1 MEHRIYFNYSDK
13 KLTGIKTTPLK
24 NNIASLLKK
33 EGVKRSH
40 IQYIF
45 CSDEYLLDINKQFLQ
60 HDYYTDI
67 ITFDLS
73 DNASALLEGEIYIS
87 IDRVKDNAKTQQTDW
102 KEELKRVLYHG
113 VLHLCGYKDKTPKDE
128 KQMRSKEEEYLKMFD
143 GYTV

>member
-13 KLTGIKTTPLK
+13 KLTGIKTTLLK

-33 EGVKRSH
+33 EGVKSSH

-73 DNASALLEGEIYIS
+73 DNASILLEGEIYIS
-87 IDRVKDNAKTQQTDW
+87 IDRVKDNAKSQQTDW

-128 KQMRSKEEEYLKMFD
+128 KQMRAKEDEYLKLF
-143 GYTV
+143 GE